1 MIQPLF
7 WENERLLIVDQTRLP
22 FEYKLIEI
30 HDDHEMADAIRRMV
44 IRGAP
49 AIGIAAAYGLA
60 LGLKKFILGNH
71 EEFFRQLEIISNRL
85 YETRPTAVNLG
96 WALNRLKRLAELN
109 RHRKLTEIQTI
120 LLNEAHT
127 IHTEDIQMCRQIAS
141 RGLSLLP
148 DDVRVITHCNAGGL
162 ATGGLGTAL
171 GIIISAHQ
179 SGKKIHV
186 YVDETRPRLQGA
198 RLTAWEL
205 TQEKVPFTLISDN
218 MAAFVMARNRVDA
231 VIVGADRIAANGD
244 TANKIGTALL
254 AIAAQYY
261 RIPFY
266 VAAPTSSIDPLT
278 PSGAAIQIEERDGTE
293 VKEINGQP
301 IAPVGCSAIS
311 PAFDITPARLITAI
325 ITEKGIYRPPY
336 RLNE

>member
-30 HDDHEMADAIRRMV
+30 NDDYEMADAIRRMV

-60 LGLKKFILGNH
+60 LGLKKFTLGNH
-71 EEFFRQLEIISNRL
+71 KEFFHQLEIISARL
-85 YETRPTAVNLG
+85 YATRPTAVNLG

-109 RHRKLTEIQTI
+109 RHRELTEIHTI
-120 LLNEAHT
+120 LLNEAHK
-127 IHTEDIQMCRQIAS
+127 IHAEDILMCRQIAA

-171 GIIISAHQ
+171 GIIINAHQ

-186 YVDETRPRLQGA
+186 YVDETRPMFQGA

-205 TQEKVPFTLISDN
+205 TREKVPFTLISDN
-218 MAAFVMARNRVDA
+218 MAAFVMASNRIDA

-254 AIAAQYY
+254 AIAAKHYQV
-261 RIPFY
+261 PFY
-266 VAAPTSSIDPLT
+266 IAAPSSSIDSLT
-278 PSGAAIQIEERDGTE
+278 PTGAEIKIEERDGAE
-293 VKEINGQP
+293 VKEINGQAIVP
-301 IAPVGCSAIS
+301 ISYSAIS

-325 ITEKGIYRPPY
+325 ITEKDIYRPPFVFK
-336 RLNE
+336 

>member
-30 HDDHEMADAIRRMV
+30 NDDYEMADAIRRMV

-60 LGLKKFILGNH
+60 LGLKKFTLGNH
-71 EEFFRQLEIISNRL
+71 KEFFHQLEIISARL
-85 YETRPTAVNLG
+85 YATRPTAVNLG

-109 RHRKLTEIQTI
+109 RHRELTEIHTI
-120 LLNEAHT
+120 LLNEAHK
-127 IHTEDIQMCRQIAS
+127 IHAEDIQMCRQIAA

-148 DDVRVITHCNAGGL
+148 DDGRVITHCNAGGL

-171 GIIISAHQ
+171 GIIINAHQ

-186 YVDETRPRLQGA
+186 YVDETRPMFQGA

-205 TQEKVPFTLISDN
+205 TREKVPFTLISDN
-218 MAAFVMARNRVDA
+218 MAAFVMASNRIDA

-254 AIAAQYY
+254 AIAAKHYQV
-261 RIPFY
+261 PFY
-266 VAAPTSSIDPLT
+266 IAAPSSSIDSLT
-278 PSGAAIQIEERDGTE
+278 PTGAEIKIEERDGAE
-293 VKEINGQP
+293 VKEINGQAIVP
-301 IAPVGCSAIS
+301 ISYSAIS

-325 ITEKGIYRPPY
+325 ITEKDIYRPPFVFK
-336 RLNE
+336 